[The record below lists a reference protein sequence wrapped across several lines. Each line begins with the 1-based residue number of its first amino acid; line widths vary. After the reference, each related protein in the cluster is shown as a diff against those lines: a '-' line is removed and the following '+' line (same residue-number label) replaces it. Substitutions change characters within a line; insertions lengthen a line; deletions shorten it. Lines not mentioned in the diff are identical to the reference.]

1 MGSKNYDL
9 KNSFYKPLLILAII
23 VSSFTTAYS
32 QDSTSTGYSVG
43 RMDLPNPTNIR
54 DLYTYDPITG
64 MFVYSQVVGDIA
76 ITYPLILTPE
86 EYRRLVLNEQMKA
99 YFKEKIDAADGRKE
113 GSEELQKNLIPAFY
127 VNSGFFETVFGGN
140 TIEII
145 PQGSVEID
153 LGLLFTKQDNPAFS
167 PRNRKNLS
175 FDFDQRI
182 SLSLV
187 GKVGERLQITA
198 NYDTQST
205 FDFQNQIKLEY
216 TPTEDD
222 IIRKIEVGNVSM
234 PLNSSL
240 IQGAQSLFGVKTELQ
255 FGKTTITGVFSEQ
268 KSETRTVVA
277 EGGATISDFEVYALD
292 YDENRHFFLSQYF
305 RDKYDRVLAKYPF
318 INTNIQITRTEI
330 WVTNTTN
337 RTDNVR
343 NIVALQDIGESNSDK
358 IGLPFPPGGFINT
371 ASNSL
376 PDNSNNDFNPLGI
389 EGADPS
395 ILTPAIRDIATVQ
408 SGFGGVQVRD
418 GRDYVTLENAR
429 KLNSGE
435 YQLDTQLG
443 YISLNQRLNN
453 DEVLAVAFQY
463 TVNGEVYQVG
473 EFSSDGVEATG
484 GSIPGDENP
493 GGDDPIEGISQN
505 LVVKLLK
512 SNITDVNEPI
522 WDIMMKNIYP
532 LGAFQL
538 EREGFNLNILYID
551 PSPQNFITE
560 VPGTPLPDDVSNTPL
575 LRVFNLDQ
583 LNFNNDPQQEG
594 DGFFDFLPGITVDTQ
609 NGRIIFT
616 NIEPFG
622 SHLFRALDNDPNGGS
637 EDYDIPSTY
646 NANQDKY
653 VFKSLYSGTKVQAE
667 QEQSDKNLF
676 QLKGTYKSTGA
687 DGIPIGAFNIPQ
699 GSVTVTAD
707 GRVLVEGVDYTVNYQ
722 LGRVQI
728 LDPSLLNSNTPI
740 QVTTENNTLF
750 GQQTKRFTGIN
761 VDHIFSE
768 KFQMGAT
775 YLNLNERP
783 LTQKSS
789 FGSEPVSNTVFG
801 INANYSTEVPF
812 LTRLVNKL
820 PSIDTDVESNLS
832 LRGEFAYLLPGAP
845 KVSDLGGKTTS
856 YVDDFESA
864 QTKLDIKAPL
874 TWFLSSTPI
883 GFGGELGNGD
893 LAYNY
898 NRASLSWYTVDPIFY
913 STQRPDGISVDDI
926 SSPFTRRVFRDEIF
940 PNQDII
946 QGQTQALFPLDLAF
960 SPSER
965 GEYNYSPEAN
975 GGNTLPNP
983 TSRYGGI
990 TRQLTTTDFERSNVE
1005 YIEFWLMDPY
1015 FETDSGSS
1023 GGVLTFNLGSISEDV
1038 LKDGRKQ
1045 YENGLP
1051 DDGSTSNTIPT
1062 TYGKVPTNQSLV
1074 YTFDTQGQ
1082 ERINQ
1087 DIGYDGVNDA
1097 SEASLFPAFSGLQDP
1112 AGDNYQ
1118 YFLQSEGN
1126 VIERYKSYNGTE
1138 GNSPEILTNT
1148 DRGSTALPDVEDI
1161 NRDNTMN
1168 TIDSYFEYNIS
1179 VFPGMGIN
1187 NNPYI
1192 TDVKLV
1198 NGIVLPNNE
1207 VINARWVQ
1215 FKIPVSEP
1223 DQAVNGATDFRSIR
1237 FMRMFLSQFDED
1249 IVLRFGTLDLVR
1261 GDYRRFEQSLDGT
1274 GENPDQDNTLFENLT
1289 VSIEENENRLPI
1301 PYRLPPGIE
1310 RAELNNN
1317 NNIIRENEQS
1327 LSLRVC
1333 DLETDDGRAVYKN
1346 FNVDM
1351 RQYKNL
1357 EMFIHAESMVNES
1370 GLSDG
1375 DMVAFMRLGNDL
1387 NQNYYEVEIPLNT
1400 TAYGS
1405 TSPEEIWPIENR
1417 INLPFVLLQQVKTR
1431 ALELAQS
1438 DPNYDPTETVFF
1450 DQSELGNYSGPEN
1463 EMRIGIKGNPSFGN
1477 VRTIMLGL
1485 KNATTNSICGEAWFN
1500 ELRMTELENEG
1511 GWAAVA
1517 SMDVNFADFANLSA
1531 TGRKST
1537 VGFGSVEQGPSQR
1550 SLEDEQIYTIASN
1563 FNLGQ
1568 LLPQTWGVQ
1577 LPFNFGFSEELIT
1590 PKYDE
1595 EYQDIELDTRL
1606 DDTTDS
1612 ARRDEIKKQSEDF
1625 TRRKSINFIGVRKDR
1640 TSDSKPKVYDVEN
1653 FTFSYS
1659 YNQIDHRDYEIEESL
1674 DQNILLGGTYD
1685 YNFQPK
1691 SIEPFKKNDS
1701 IFRSK
1706 YWQFL
1711 KDINF
1716 NYLPSN
1722 ISVGSNYMRQYNEQ
1736 KYREL
1741 NLDEN
1746 SIGVPTLYQRNFLF
1760 DWQYTINY
1768 NLTKSL
1774 RFNFTSTNNRIVKNY
1789 IDTNGI
1795 TDNSIGIWD
1804 DFFNTGDPNQHF
1816 QSLQLN
1822 YDLPFNKFPYLK
1834 FIRAT
1839 YSYTGDFQWQKS
1851 SDLFSEI
1858 EIELENGDLQV
1869 YNLGNSVQNASTH
1882 RINSSFDMKAF
1893 YRYLGITKRTTTK
1906 RINKTGNNNSEEG
1919 KGGEGKG
1926 GDSKGG
1932 GKEGRENELSQNK
1945 DGSRGLPNSGGS
1957 RGAANEASSTSLSGG
1972 EKAGNVLIDIVTMV
1986 KRVQLNYQENNGIF
2000 MPGYLPSVGFAGTF
2014 KPTAGF
2020 TFGSQAEV
2028 RRLAARNGWL
2038 TIYPEYNEQ
2047 YTEVESSQ
2055 LDYQANIEIIPNLK
2069 IDITGSRVY
2078 AENYSENFIVE
2089 DGLYRSLTPN
2099 TFGNFNISTVMI
2111 KTAFSSSDENNSA
2124 AFDDFRNNRLI
2135 IAKRLATQRGI
2146 DVNNPDNLDEEG
2158 YPIGYGKTHQD
2169 VLLSS
2174 FLSAYKGSDPEK
2186 ESTSIFRDMP
2196 LPNWDLKY
2204 TGLMKVDWFKKNF
2217 KRFSIQHGYRSGYT
2231 VNQFQSNLDFDK
2243 NNPDEVDQS
2252 GNFKPE
2258 VILSNVLLTEQF
2270 SPLVRLDFE
2279 MNNSIKILFE
2289 LRKDRALSLSFAN
2302 NLLTEI
2308 KGDEIII
2315 GAGYRVKDLRI
2326 GTNFG
2331 GKKRILK
2338 SDLNFK
2344 LDLSR
2349 RDNKTLIRYLDI
2361 DNSQTT
2367 AGQTIYGAQL
2377 SIDYAL
2383 SKNLTAL
2390 FYYDHSFSEY
2400 AISTAFPQTTIRSG
2414 FTLRYNFGN

>member
-9 KNSFYKPLLILAII
+9 KNSLYKPLLILAII

-54 DLYTYDPITG
+54 GLYTYDPITG
-64 MFVYSQVVGDIA
+64 MYIYSQVVGDIA

-268 KSETRTVVA
+268 QSETRTVVA
-277 EGGATISDFEVYALD
+277 EGGATITDFEIYALD

-305 RDKYDRVLAKYPF
+305 RDKYDRVLAQYPF
-318 INTNIQITRTEI
+318 INTNIQIARVEI

-343 NIVALQDIGESNSDK
+343 NIVALQDIGESNPDK

-389 EGADPS
+389 EGSDPS

-408 SGFGGVQVRD
+408 LGFGGVQVRD

-429 KLNSGE
+429 KLNNGE
-435 YQLDTQLG
+435 YKLDTQLG

-484 GSIPGDENP
+484 GTIPGDENP

-512 SNITDVNEPI
+512 SNVTDVNEPI

-560 VPGTPLPDDVSNTPL
+560 VPGTPLPDNVSNTPL

-622 SHLFRALDNDPNGGS
+622 SHLFSALDNDPNGGT

-667 QEQSDKNLF
+667 QEQSDKNMF
-676 QLKGTYKSTGA
+676 QLKGTYKSTGS

-699 GSVTVTAD
+699 GSVTVTAE

-789 FGSEPVSNTVFG
+789 FGSEPISNTVFG
-801 INANYSTEVPF
+801 INANYSTDVPF
-812 LTRLVNKL
+812 FTRLVNKL
-820 PSIDTDVESNLS
+820 PNIDTDVESNLS

-874 TWFLSSTPI
+874 TWFLSSSPI

-913 STQRPDGISVDDI
+913 STQRPDGISVEDI

-960 SPSER
+960 APSER

-1015 FETDSGSS
+1015 IYEGLEGSS
-1023 GGVLTFNLGSISEDV
+1023 GGLINFNLGSISEDV

-1062 TYGKVPTNQSLV
+1062 AYGKVPTNQSLV
-1074 YTFDTQGQ
+1074 YTFDTQGA

-1097 SEASLFPAFSGLQDP
+1097 AEANLFPEFSGLQDP

-1138 GNSPEILTNT
+1138 GNSPEVLTNT

-1168 TIDSYFEYNIS
+1168 TIDSYFEYNIP

-1207 VINARWVQ
+1207 VIDARWVQ

-1261 GDYRRFEQSLDGT
+1261 GDYRRFELSLDGT

-1310 RAELNNN
+1310 REELNNN

-1333 DLETDDGRAVYKN
+1333 DLESDDGRAVYKN

-1370 GLSDG
+1370 LLSDG
-1375 DMVAFMRLGNDL
+1375 EMVAFIRLGNDL
-1387 NQNYYEVEIPLNT
+1387 TQNYYEVEIPLNT
-1400 TAYGS
+1400 TAFGS

-1417 INLPFVLLQQVKTR
+1417 INLPFELLQRVKTL
-1431 ALELAQS
+1431 ALALAQS
-1438 DPNYDPTETVFF
+1438 NPNYDPSETVFF
-1450 DQSELGNYSGPEN
+1450 NQSELGDYSGPEN

-1477 VRTIMLGL
+1477 VRTIMIGL
-1485 KNATTNSICGEAWFN
+1485 KNDPDNTNSICGEAWFN

-1517 SMDVNFADFANLSA
+1517 SMDMNFADFANLSA

-1537 VGFGSVEQGPSQR
+1537 VGFGSLEQGPSQR
-1550 SLEDEQIYTIASN
+1550 SLEDEQIYAIATN

-1568 LLPQTWGVQ
+1568 LLPPTWGVQ

-1595 EYQDIELDTRL
+1595 EYQDIELETRL
-1606 DDTTDS
+1606 DNTDDP
-1612 ARRDEIKKQSEDF
+1612 AIRDEIKKQSENY
-1625 TRRKSINFIGVRKDR
+1625 TKRKSINFIGVRKDR
-1640 TSDSKPKVYDVEN
+1640 TSDAKPKVYDVEN

-1674 DQNILLGGTYD
+1674 DQNVRLGGTYD
-1685 YNFQPK
+1685 YNFQAK

-1711 KDINF
+1711 KDLNF

-1722 ISVGSNYMRQYNEQ
+1722 ISVGTNYIRQYNEQ
-1736 KYREL
+1736 KYREV

-1774 RFNFTSTNNRIVKNY
+1774 RFNFTSTSNRIVKNY
-1789 IDTNGI
+1789 IDTDGI

-1804 DFFNTGDPNQHF
+1804 GFFEVGDPNQHF

-1822 YDLPFNKFPYLK
+1822 YDLPFDKFPYLK

-1906 RINKTGNNNSEEG
+1906 RINKSEKNNSE
-1919 KGGEGKG
+1919 EGKG

-1932 GKEGRENELSQNK
+1932 GKEGRENELSQSK
-1945 DGSRGLPNSGGS
+1945 DGGRGLPNSGDS
-1957 RGAANEASSTSLSGG
+1957 RGGANQLPSTALSGG

-1986 KRVQLNYQENNGIF
+1986 KRIQLNYQENNGIF

-2014 KPTAGF
+2014 RPTAGF

-2047 YTEVESSQ
+2047 YTEVESKQ
-2055 LDYQANIEIIPNLK
+2055 LDYQANIEIISGLK
-2069 IDITGSRVY
+2069 IDVTGSRVY
-2078 AENYSENFIVE
+2078 AENYSENFIIE

-2135 IAKRLATQRGI
+2135 ISKRLAVERGI
-2146 DVNNPDNLDEEG
+2146 DINNPDNLDEDG

-2169 VLLSS
+2169 VLLAS

-2204 TGLMKVDWFKKNF
+2204 TGLMKLDWFKKSF

-2231 VNQFQSNLDFDK
+2231 VNQFQTNLDFDK

-2258 VILSNVLLTEQF
+2258 VLLSNVLLTEQF

-2344 LDLSR
+2344 VDLSR
-2349 RDNKTLIRYLDI
+2349 RENKTIIRYLDI

-2377 SIDYAL
+2377 SVDYAL

-2400 AISTAFPQTTIRSG
+2400 AISTAFPQTTIRTG